1 MKKRL
6 LSLSLALA
14 MAVGLLAGCGD
25 SGKNTGTN
33 DGSSS
38 NSSTST
44 STPSTTVKKS
54 SWKVTCPWAPSGVA
68 AMVSQKAASKSTEYS
83 DAITLVAEAIKGDAA
98 TVNTWVMDTKAN
110 DPELVF
116 VGEGLLSITSIIDP
130 AKMKFTAEDFA
141 YVENLYSSIF
151 VLSASADLNI
161 KTIADLEAHVAA
173 GNEISV
179 AVNGAT
185 SSEAFLAAALF
196 GKMGAGDK
204 LKLTPYQSAAEAAQ
218 AVAKGETQFAVS
230 HQSQILETYQ
240 QGGVTIPC
248 AFDEKALEHGPFAGV
263 EGVGEK
269 GYPYFR
275 NRCFIMAR
283 AGTDEATVAALKELY
298 GKILADEEVAAW
310 LQDTMLLE
318 VDPMSQEDVDT
329 VARLPYSMVI
339 SDSLYGVSDCPHP
352 RLYGSFP
359 KIIRE
364 YVRERGVLTME
375 EAVKKMTLL
384 PAKRLSLDGRGMIK
398 EGYHADLNVFDPAKV
413 RDYAVYENPKQLCSG
428 FQMIM
433 VDGTV
438 AVSND
443 RILKRNCGSVI
454 KL

>member
-1 MKKRL
+1 MIMKKRF
-6 LSLSLALA
+6 LSLSLAFA
-14 MAVGLLAGCGD
+14 MSVGLLAGCGSSNN
-25 SGKNTGTN
+25 SGSAAS
-33 DGSSS
+33 GSSAGS
-38 NSSTST
+38 A
-44 STPSTTVKKS
+44 TTQKQS

-68 AMVSQKAASKSTEYS
+68 AMVSQKAASKSPEYS
-83 DAITLVAEAIKGDAA
+83 DTITLVAEAVKGDAA
-98 TVNTWVMDTKAN
+98 TVNTWVMDTEAN

-130 AKMKFTAEDFA
+130 AKMKFTAEDFT

-151 VLSASADLNI
+151 VLSAAAELNI
-161 KTIADLEAHVAA
+161 KSIADLEAYVAG

-196 GKMGAGDK
+196 GKMGVGDK

-275 NRCFIMAR
+275 NRCFVMAR
-283 AGTDEATVAALKELY
+283 AGTDEATVAQLKDLY
-298 GKILADEEVAAW
+298 DQILADEEVTTW

-318 VDPMSQEDVDT
+318 VDTMSQEDVDAHVENVKNIVNEYKDI
-329 VARLPYSMVI
+329 VA
-339 SDSLYGVSDCPHP
+339 G
-352 RLYGSFP
+352 
-359 KIIRE
+359 
-364 YVRERGVLTME
+364 
-375 EAVKKMTLL
+375 
-384 PAKRLSLDGRGMIK
+384 
-398 EGYHADLNVFDPAKV
+398 
-413 RDYAVYENPKQLCSG
+413 
-428 FQMIM
+428 
-433 VDGTV
+433 
-438 AVSND
+438 
-443 RILKRNCGSVI
+443 
-454 KL
+454 